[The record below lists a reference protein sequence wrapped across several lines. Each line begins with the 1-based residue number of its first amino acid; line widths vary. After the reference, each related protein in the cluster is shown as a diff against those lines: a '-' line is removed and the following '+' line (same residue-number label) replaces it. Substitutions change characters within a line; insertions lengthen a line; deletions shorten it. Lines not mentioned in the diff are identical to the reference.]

1 LADLKIERR
10 AHREAARL
18 RRLLR
23 EAGVEKP
30 ALDMARPVIDNTAWM
45 KEKLEDARIAISES
59 SVAISYDNGGGQT
72 GIREN
77 PLFRGYE
84 ALWRAYSTGMGQ
96 ILGLVPESERA
107 ATSGKAGAA
116 PTVLE
121 MIRAK
126 KEASGE

>member
-1 LADLKIERR
+1 MDDLKIERR

-23 EAGVEKP
+23 EAGVDKP

-84 ALWRAYSTGMGQ
+84 ALWRAYVQGMGK
-96 ILGLVPESERA
+96 ILDLVPESERE
-107 ATSGKAGAA
+107 ATQGKAA
-116 PTVLE
+116 PIQTPLE
-121 MIRAK
+121 LIRARR
-126 KEASGE
+126 EGAS

>member
-1 LADLKIERR
+1 MADLKIERR

-77 PLFRGYE
+77 PHFTAYE
-84 ALWRAYSTGMGQ
+84 KLINTYTRSLGELSKIIESGTPVRKASTIMAELTTIAGRK
-96 ILGLVPESERA
+96 LG
-107 ATSGKAGAA
+107 
-116 PTVLE
+116 
-121 MIRAK
+121 
-126 KEASGE
+126 